1 MERRMIAF
9 TIPSQP
15 VAKGRPKF
23 ARRGAHVVAYT
34 PAKTASYENLVK
46 LAATTAMCG
55 TLPTAAP
62 IALSVTLN
70 LQIPAS
76 WSKKRRAAAVAGTI
90 CATKKP
96 DADNVLKGIKDGC
109 NGIVWKDDAQV
120 VDIRL
125 QKRYSET
132 PGALVSVS
140 VIDGEAA

>member
-1 MERRMIAF
+1 MMIAF
-9 TIPSQP
+9 TVPGQP

-46 LAATTAMCG
+46 MAASAAMRG
-55 TLPTAAP
+55 IDPTARP
-62 IALSVTLN
+62 VALQVTLN
-70 LQIPAS
+70 LQVPAS
-76 WSKKRRAAAVAGTI
+76 WSNKRRAAAVAGII

-109 NGIVWKDDAQV
+109 NGIVWADDAQV

-125 QKRYSET
+125 TKRYSET
-132 PGALVSVS
+132 PCAVVH
-140 VIDGEAA
+140 VIEVLGEPA

>member
-1 MERRMIAF
+1 MIAF
-9 TIPSQP
+9 TIPGQP

-46 LAATTAMCG
+46 MAAAEAMGSVQPTGAPLALT
-55 TLPTAAP
+55 
-62 IALSVTLN
+62 VTLN

-76 WSKKRRAAAVAGTI
+76 WSKKRRASAAAGAI

-109 NGIVWKDDAQV
+109 NGIVWADDAQV
-120 VDIRL
+120 VRIML
-125 QKRYSET
+125 EKRYSET
-132 PGALVSVS
+132 PSAVVEVAQLQ
-140 VIDGEAA
+140 GEAA

>member
-1 MERRMIAF
+1 MIAF
-9 TIPSQP
+9 TIPGQP

-23 ARRGAHVVAYT
+23 ARRGAHVMAYT

-46 LAATTAMCG
+46 LAAAEVMRG
-55 TLPTAAP
+55 AEPTAGP
-62 IALSVTLN
+62 IALDVTLN

-76 WSKKRRAAAVAGTI
+76 WSQKKRAAAVLGAI

-125 QKRYSET
+125 KKRYSET
-132 PGALVSVS
+132 PGAEVRVKLVEG
-140 VIDGEAA
+140 DCA

>member
-1 MERRMIAF
+1 MMTTF
-9 TIPSQP
+9 TIPGQP

-55 TLPTAAP
+55 VQPTARP
-62 IALSVTLN
+62 VALSVTLN
-70 LQIPAS
+70 LQVPAS
-76 WSKKRRAAAVAGTI
+76 WSKKRRAAAVAGSI

-109 NGIVWKDDAQV
+109 NGIVWGDDAQV
-120 VDIRL
+120 VRITLD
-125 QKRYSET
+125 KRYAEV
-132 PGALVSVS
+132 PCAVVH
-140 VIDGEAA
+140 VIEVAGEAA

>member
-1 MERRMIAF
+1 MMIAF
-9 TIPSQP
+9 TVPGQP

-46 LAATTAMCG
+46 MAATTAMSG
-55 TLPTAAP
+55 VQPTVRP
-62 IALSVTLN
+62 VALSVTLN

-76 WSKKRRAAAVAGTI
+76 WSKKRREAAVAGTI

-109 NGIVWKDDAQV
+109 NGIVWTDDAQV
-120 VDIRL
+120 VRIML
-125 QKRYSET
+125 EKRYSET
-132 PGALVSVS
+132 PNAIVEVAELQ
-140 VIDGEAA
+140 GEAA

>member
-1 MERRMIAF
+1 MIAF
-9 TIPSQP
+9 TIPGQP

-46 LAATTAMCG
+46 LAAATAMRG
-55 TLPTAAP
+55 IEPSARP
-62 IALSVTLN
+62 VALSVTLN

-76 WSKKRRAAAVAGTI
+76 WSNKRRAAAAAGTI

-109 NGIVWKDDAQV
+109 NGIVWADDAQV
-120 VDIRL
+120 VRIMIE
-125 QKRYSET
+125 KRYSET
-132 PGALVSVS
+132 PSAVVH
-140 VIDGEAA
+140 VVEVAGEAA

>member
-1 MERRMIAF
+1 MIAF
-9 TIPSQP
+9 TIPGQP

-46 LAATTAMCG
+46 LAATMAMAG
-55 TLPTAAP
+55 AHPTAAP
-62 IALSVTLN
+62 VALSVKLN
-70 LQIPAS
+70 LQVPAS

-109 NGIVWKDDAQV
+109 NGIVWADDAQV
-120 VDIRL
+120 VRIAIE
-125 QKRYSET
+125 KRYSET
-132 PGALVSVS
+132 PGAVVH
-140 VIDGEAA
+140 VVEVAGEAA